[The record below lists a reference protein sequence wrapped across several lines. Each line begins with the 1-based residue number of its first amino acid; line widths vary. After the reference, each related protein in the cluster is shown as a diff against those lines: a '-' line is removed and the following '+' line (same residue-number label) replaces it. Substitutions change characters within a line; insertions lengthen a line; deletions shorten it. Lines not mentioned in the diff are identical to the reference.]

1 MTYVIEVRECL
12 DNLPANMFEL
22 WGQLLSLLPLSQRR
36 NQINL
41 DHYFLIGAFNLL
53 MCIYSFHILG
63 CHLKQFNEE
72 MKTLS
77 PDNPW
82 VLSRGF
88 HFQVTDIWAS
98 LTQSLPGRK
107 NGLDICLSCTKCE
120 KATSVYIING
130 FRNNAMETLSIKSE
144 YNPQYQI

>member
-1 MTYVIEVRECL
+1 MIEVGECL

-36 NQINL
+36 NQISL

-53 MCIYSFHILG
+53 MCIYSFHLLG
-63 CHLKQFNEE
+63 CRLKQFNKE

-77 PDNPW
+77 SKNPW
-82 VLSRGF
+82 VLPKYF

-98 LTQSLPGRK
+98 LTQSLPGRI
-107 NGLDICLSCTKCE
+107 NGL
-120 KATSVYIING
+120 
-130 FRNNAMETLSIKSE
+130 
-144 YNPQYQI
+144 